1 MKTFRYKTLV
11 AALSVAGLATACDR
25 DSVERDAYVPPE
37 PSAVER
43 STTAAGTTTPSAV
56 TSTTIEDSGYA
67 HEADLT
73 TQSAM
78 LTEADHE
85 ETIQFSGSEL
95 TAESEGKL
103 GDLVEA
109 LDTEK
114 PIKVIVAMDEEMYEN
129 PQGEQTAT
137 SAEQPDINQ
146 ENRERYTSAFGQRV
160 ETVKQFMQEQGVEV
174 TQWQFERME
183 EQDLAQQRDAQ
194 ESAEDVQSIRLV
206 ISANAQES
214 GLSGISDE

>member
-1 MKTFRYKTLV
+1 MKNFRYKALV
-11 AALSVAGLATACDR
+11 AALAVAGLATACDR

-56 TSTTIEDSGYA
+56 TSIEDSGYA

-73 TQSAM
+73 DSANI
-78 LTEADHE
+78 TDADHE

-103 GDLVEA
+103 GELVES
-109 LDTEK
+109 LDAEK

-137 SAEQPDINQ
+137 SAQQPNINQ

-160 ETVKQFMQEQGVEV
+160 ETVKQFMEEQGVEV
-174 TQWQFERME
+174 AQWQFERIE

-194 ESAEDVQSIRLV
+194 ESAEDVQSVRLV
-206 ISANAQES
+206 ISANPQES
-214 GLSGISDE
+214 GLSGVSDE

>member
-11 AALSVAGLATACDR
+11 AALAVAGLATACDR

-37 PSAVER
+37 PPAVER
-43 STTAAGTTTPSAV
+43 STTAPGTTTPSAI
-56 TSTTIEDSGYA
+56 TSAEDSGYA
-67 HEADLT
+67 QEADLT
-73 TQSAM
+73 QRGS

-103 GDLVEA
+103 GELVDS
-109 LDTEK
+109 LDREK

-129 PQGEQTAT
+129 PEGQQTAT
-137 SAEQPDINQ
+137 SAEQPDVNQ

-160 ETVKQFMQEQGVEV
+160 ETVKQFMEEQGVEV
-174 TQWQFERME
+174 TQWQFERIE

-194 ESAEDVQSIRLV
+194 ESAEDIQSVRLV
-206 ISANAQES
+206 ISASPQE
-214 GLSGISDE
+214 GISAVTEE